1 MIIGVIAEYN
11 PFHNGH
17 YYHLQKLKKT
27 YPESKILICMVGHF
41 SQRGEPTILDKWTR
55 AGCAI
60 QAGADMVFELPF
72 ALATSKAESYAQA
85 GTFLLKS
92 LGAQYLSFGSEFPNP
107 ENYLTLA
114 RKIMTAKE
122 DPDFQELLK
131 QASLPRAIQ
140 AWIDLSKE
148 ERAILQSPNDIL
160 ALEYC
165 QAISNFNLGL
175 KLIPIPRLHQD
186 NPYKVSVHSASQLRR
201 WAQDQNHE
209 KGLRSMP
216 PFSYL
221 PYKEADFSYE
231 TKLKELFIYDHHFHQ
246 GQDQIL
252 QDPGIHRYL
261 YKNWVV
267 ENRPL
272 KELSTKKYTQARL
285 QRDLIHLVFG
295 LSLKDQKD
303 LLDLIQDYHRLLAAR
318 RDSLTYLRPYKLQ
331 TKFVKG
337 LDSPVAKI
345 YRMSLQETILRNLL
359 LGTQTPSDYTK
370 SPLIL

>member
-27 YPESKILICMVGHF
+27 YPESKILICMIGHF

-85 GTFLLKS
+85 GTLLLKS
-92 LGAQYLSFGSEFPNP
+92 LGAQYLSFGSEFPDP
-107 ENYLTLA
+107 KSYLNLA
-114 RKIMTAKE
+114 RKIMKAKE
-122 DPDFQELLK
+122 DPDFQGLLK
-131 QASLPRAIQ
+131 QASLPRALQ
-140 AWIDLSKE
+140 TWIDLSKE
-148 ERAILQSPNDIL
+148 EQAILQSPNDIL

-165 QAISNFNLGL
+165 QAILNFGLDLNLL
-175 KLIPIPRLHQD
+175 PIPRLHQD
-186 NPYKVSVHSASQLRR
+186 NPYKIFVHSASQLRK
-201 WAQDQNHE
+201 WAQSQDQE
-209 KGLRSMP
+209 KGIQSMP
-216 PFSYL
+216 SFSYL
-221 PYKEADFSYE
+221 PYKETNFSYE
-231 TKLKELFIYDHHFHQ
+231 TKLKQLFIYNHHFHQ
-246 GQDQIL
+246 GQGRIL
-252 QDPGIHRYL
+252 QDPGINHYL

-272 KELSTKKYTQARL
+272 KDLSTKKYTQARL
-285 QRDLIHLVFG
+285 QRDLIHLIFD

-303 LLDLIQDYHRLLAAR
+303 LLTQVQGYHRLLAAR

-331 TKFVKG
+331 TRFVKG
-337 LDSPVAKI
+337 LDSSLSKI
-345 YRMSLQETILRNLL
+345 YQMSLKETILRNLL
-359 LGTQTPSDYTK
+359 LENQAPSDYTK